1 MITFCISTYNNL
13 EYLKIAVDSVRKNSY
28 YKNSP
33 FIIHAENCT
42 DGTNEWLEENPEK
55 YNLEYYI
62 DKNDNP
68 KGIGGGMNFCADKV
82 KTEYIMFLHSDF
94 YVTPNWDKALM
105 DTHNKY
111 PNEKLWIN
119 SHRVEPQMF
128 PNSQSRPGTVVV
140 PKDVF
145 GAYYNDFNPNLF
157 DGYAKQFTSENDFE
171 IPKGEGVSGLIKKEH
186 WDEIGGNDPLFAP
199 SSYDDMDLFLRML
212 QSGFRF
218 ILPTTSL
225 IWHFGARGSHRLEE
239 NNGKTSER
247 QIRAEQ
253 LNIKKWISKWGSPPT
268 FDRYGMI
275 NGLQ

>member
-1 MITFCISTYNNL
+1 
-13 EYLKIAVDSVRKNSY
+13 
-28 YKNSP
+28 
-33 FIIHAENCT
+33 
-42 DGTNEWLEENPEK
+42 
-55 YNLEYYI
+55 
-62 DKNDNP
+62 
-68 KGIGGGMNFCADKV
+68 
-82 KTEYIMFLHSDF
+82 MFLHSDF
-94 YVTPNWDKALM
+94 YVTPNWDKALV

-111 PNEKLWIN
+111 PNEKLWVN
-119 SHRVEPQMF
+119 SHRIEPQMF

-140 PKDVF
+140 PKEMF
-145 GAYYNDFNPNLF
+145 GAYHNDFNSVLF
-157 DGYAKQFTSENDFE
+157 DKYAEQFTSENDFE

-186 WDEIGGNDPLFAP
+186 WDEVGGNDPLFAP

-268 FDRYGMI
+268 FDGYGMI